1 MYSSTQ
7 SYLYKK
13 KSTLCKKPN
22 DVNSSGNPNRIL
34 NLSGVP
40 TLQLTQTLTSPTTI
54 NPSPTLPFYEVYTID
69 PSGELFGQ
77 TPYPCDANTW
87 KKYVVIPNVREKC

>member
-13 KSTLCKKPN
+13 KSTLYKKPN

-34 NLSGVP
+34 NLSGVS

-69 PSGELFGQ
+69 PSGSLFGQ

-87 KKYVVIPNVREKC
+87 KKYVVVV

>member
-1 MYSSTQ
+1 MYSTSQ
-7 SYLYKK
+7 NYLYKK
-13 KSTLCKKPN
+13 KRTLCKQTN

-87 KKYVVIPNVREKC
+87 KKYVVVV